1 MSQNVTVS
9 YQVNETYIAQFQG
22 RIFPVI
28 CKSTDPVVF
37 APRAAPDKRVALK
50 NLDWAIPKPDSV
62 KTASTSV
69 EPTPWPFG
77 PGSPGW
83 EEKKDE
89 NPFNKWPFPTRSST
103 VEKMTE
109 PVFPKTSPID
119 TWDKDG
125 QLLPANPAFVPWQ
138 VGEIYKVML
147 KGAREW
153 MLFKC
158 TETSVEATSRIPR
171 GPAASFIDAYDIGTV
186 LLTKAQAEHYQK
198 YHADQERLSGK

>member
-1 MSQNVTVS
+1 MKSMSHSVAIS
-9 YQVNETYIAQFQG
+9 YKVEETYIAQLQG
-22 RIFPVI
+22 QIFPVI
-28 CKSTDPVVF
+28 CKSTNPVLF
-37 APRAAPDKRVALK
+37 APRVAQDRRIALK
-50 NLDWAIPKPDSV
+50 AMDWVIPKPDATPS
-62 KTASTSV
+62 K

-125 QLLPANPAFVPWQ
+125 QLLPVDPAYVPWQ
-138 VGEIYKVML
+138 VGQLYKVML
-147 KGAREW
+147 KGAKEW
-153 MLFKC
+153 ELFKC
-158 TETSVEATSRIPR
+158 SETSIPDSEIRASRRSTSL
-171 GPAASFIDAYDIGTV
+171 FIYSTHIEKV

>member
-1 MSQNVTVS
+1 MSHSVAIS
-9 YQVNETYIAQFQG
+9 YKVEETYIAQLQG
-22 RIFPVI
+22 QIFPVI
-28 CKSTDPVVF
+28 CKSTNPVLF
-37 APRAAPDKRVALK
+37 APRVAQDRRIALK
-50 NLDWAIPKPDSV
+50 AMDWVIPKPDATPS
-62 KTASTSV
+62 K

-83 EEKKDE
+83 EEKKEE

-103 VEKMTE
+103 VERMTE

-147 KGAREW
+147 KGVREW

-171 GPAASFIDAYDIGTV
+171 GSAASFIDAHDIGTV